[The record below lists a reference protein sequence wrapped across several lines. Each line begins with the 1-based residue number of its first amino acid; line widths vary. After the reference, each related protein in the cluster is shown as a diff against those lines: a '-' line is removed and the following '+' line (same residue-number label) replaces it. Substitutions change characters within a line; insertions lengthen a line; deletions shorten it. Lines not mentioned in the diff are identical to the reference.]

1 MKKWIVAA
9 AVGAVWLGSLY
20 LAYGLGNLLA
30 TFMPGPL
37 SGPARAAFSM
47 LMLLP
52 GSAQPC
58 DVDDPMSC
66 GFADVEGR
74 VEVRCDAFAGDRPE
88 RAVLFA
94 FGQSNSAN
102 SAQDRYVPIHDV
114 VNFNPH
120 DGKCYRAEDPLLGP
134 DGTGGSVWGRVA
146 DELIRD
152 GLYRDVMIVPIGI
165 GGTELAR
172 WTPGADLHV
181 RVERTAAMLA
191 RLGIRPTHVLW
202 HQGESDAFAD
212 TPAEDYVEQFRA
224 LAAALPALGIDAPIL
239 PAVATRCELQGP
251 QPTAERIR
259 RAQRSLPERFANV
272 LPGPDTDGIA
282 GPLHRPDGCHFTH
295 KGIDAHA
302 RLWVRAIREAGSST
316 RTAREAPFQSAP
328 HMP

>member
-9 AVGAVWLGSLY
+9 AAGAVWLGSLY

-37 SGPARAAFSM
+37 SGPAHAAFSM
-47 LMLLP
+47 LLLLP
-52 GSAQPC
+52 GSGRPC

-66 GFADVEGR
+66 GFADVAGR
-74 VEVRCDAFAGDRPE
+74 VEVGCDAFVGASAE

-102 SAQDRYVPIHDV
+102 AARDRYVPIHDV

-120 DGKCYRAEDPLLGP
+120 DGRCYRAEDPLLGP
-134 DGTGGSVWGRVA
+134 DGSGGSVWGRVG
-146 DELIRD
+146 DGLIRD
-152 GLYRDVMIVPIGI
+152 GLYRQVMIVPIGI

-172 WTPGADLHV
+172 WAPGADLHV

-191 RLGIRPTHVLW
+191 RIGIRPTHVLW
-202 HQGESDAFAD
+202 HQGESNVFAD
-212 TPAEDYVEQFRA
+212 TPAEGYVERFGA

-272 LPGPDTDGIA
+272 RPGPDTDGIA
-282 GPLHRPDGCHFTH
+282 GPLYRPDGCHFTH

-302 RLWVRAIREAGSST
+302 GLWVQAIRAAGSA
-316 RTAREAPFQSAP
+316 ARDAAFQSAP